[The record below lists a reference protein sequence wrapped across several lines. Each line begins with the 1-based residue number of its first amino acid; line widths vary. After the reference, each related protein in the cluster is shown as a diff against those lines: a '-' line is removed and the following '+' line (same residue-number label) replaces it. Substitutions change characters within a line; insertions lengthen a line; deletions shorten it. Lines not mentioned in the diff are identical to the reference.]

1 MRFFTP
7 SIPAGRLEYFG
18 VLIITTIALYAIVF
32 AVLEIRVD
40 QLTGQV
46 AYSADRLAFG
56 LFLYL
61 IWFTIS
67 IINVLRRITDLGIS
81 SAWAFTLLIPIL
93 GMLFSFYLLLASG
106 VKRTTYAPY
115 GDDPLNP
122 DSWVAKPTAD
132 STGPAVTYNGQALY
146 LPGEHDAWDENAA

>member
-18 VLIITTIALYAIVF
+18 VLIITTIGLYAILF

-40 QLTGQV
+40 QLTGEV

-61 IWFTIS
+61 IWFVIS

-81 SAWAFTLLIPIL
+81 SAWAFTLLVPVL
-93 GMLFSFYLLLASG
+93 GTLFSFYLLLASG
-106 VKRTTYAPY
+106 VKRSTFAPY

-122 DSWVAKPTAD
+122 DSWVATPTAD
-132 STGPAVTYNGQALY
+132 NTGPAVTYNGQALY
-146 LPGEHDAWDENAA
+146 LPGEHDAWDDKAA